1 VEDVIHKESRKKSKA
16 SALVVLSSIQAA
28 GQAAHEVLG
37 DLKNPLLITPYLKV
51 MPEAQ
56 QQQQQQAGQQ
66 QDRQPPGSSTA
77 AAAAAD
83 GARRAAGAPLFAV
96 GGGGP
101 AAAAAGAGG
110 GSKPVQRPS
119 KPLFPGMRAWC
130 PYYFILVTS
139 ARGR

>member
-16 SALVVLSSIQAA
+16 SALVVLGSIQAA

-56 QQQQQQAGQQ
+56 QQQQ
-66 QDRQPPGSSTA
+66 DRQPPGSGTA
-77 AAAAAD
+77 AAGAAD
-83 GARRAAGAPLFAV
+83 GGRRPPGGAPLFAV
-96 GGGGP
+96 GGG
-101 AAAAAGAGG
+101 AAAAAAGG

-119 KPLFPGMRAWC
+119 KPLFPGE
-130 PYYFILVTS
+130 
-139 ARGR
+139 